1 MRVEVINHPSGDQ
14 LPILL
19 DDDGLP
25 LPMPSEFV
33 LGRRALGTNT
43 LIRNL
48 RELSALYEWIARERI
63 DLSERISTGKAFTEA
78 ELRGGLIESL
88 RRDHSKGRKVKRF
101 VITPNTFNQRL
112 TTVRQYLGLLFDIHL
127 GSIPY
132 NDMRYERIRDQKMR
146 TISWLDS
153 SFINAPPINASKQ
166 KGLTLK
172 QAKFL
177 VSCLDPENDRVF
189 GRDPAV
195 RFRNYVSVM
204 IMLNYGL
211 RPGELLSLKVS
222 DIEFGAISAIRITR
236 RPPDQNDKRSPRP
249 HIKRN
254 GRVLPIDN
262 PIFARHINE
271 YIMKW
276 RDVLE
281 AKSDKESEYLI
292 LSDEGDPLSQ
302 PSMVQFF
309 QLIRKRF
316 PDELPANLSAKSL
329 RHTFSSNMERVLRE
343 VGMDE
348 ERRAEALA
356 ELRGDSSLSSQ
367 SVYIAQ
373 EIQEQANL
381 AMRNYHNKLLG

>member
-1 MRVEVINHPSGDQ
+1 MRVEVIDHPSGDQ

-25 LPMPSEFV
+25 IPMPSEFV

-48 RELSALYEWIARERI
+48 RELTVLYDWLGQQQI
-63 DLSERISTGKAFTEA
+63 DLWDRISSGKAFTEA
-78 ELRGGLIESL
+78 ELRGGLVESL
-88 RRDHSKGRKVKRF
+88 RRDHSKGRKVKKF
-101 VITPNTFNQRL
+101 VVTPNTFNQRL
-112 TTVRQYLGLLFDIHL
+112 TTIRQYLGLLFDQYL
-127 GSIPY
+127 GAMPH
-132 NDMRYERIRDQKMR
+132 DDVRYERIRDKKTR

-166 KGLTLK
+166 KGLTLA

-177 VSCLDPENDRVF
+177 VSCLDPENDKAF
-189 GRDPAV
+189 GRDIAV

-211 RPGELLSLKVS
+211 RPGELLSLKVT

-236 RPPDQNDKRSPRP
+236 RPPDKNDTRSPRP

-254 GRVLPIDN
+254 GRVMLIDN
-262 PIFARHINE
+262 PIFARYINE

-276 RDVLE
+276 RDQLE
-281 AKSDKESEYLI
+281 AKSDLESEYLI
-292 LSDEGDPLSQ
+292 LSDEGNPLSQ
-302 PSMVQFF
+302 PSLVQFF

-316 PDELPANLSAKSL
+316 PDELPTNLSAKSL
-329 RHTFSSNMERVLRE
+329 RHTFSSNMEKLLRE
-343 VGMDE
+343 IGLDE
-348 ERRAEALA
+348 GRREEALA
-356 ELRGDSSLSSQ
+356 DLRGDSSLSSQ

-381 AMRNYHNKLLG
+381 AMRNYHSKILG